1 MTEQPQPP
9 EKDSQQPPM
18 KSATPPSPV
27 ATSTNQLL
35 QTAIVWITTTA
46 VRLRPTAIGLLGTIA
61 MLSQQGK
68 QQLELQEK
76 NAASQGKT
84 VAPIDWTPVTKLA
97 DRFWTTVR
105 PLWQK
110 ILVAARPRLPE
121 SFQPLDD
128 RALSGIFAGTLL
140 LILWFF
146 SLFSP
151 GQAATPP
158 PAQRSERSPYARTYS
173 KRPPSPQPVTRPS
186 DRQSGNQFGNQYDS
200 QSMPIADLSSPT
212 QTPVRSQPIPQPIAP
227 TIAKP
232 VTAPPIAVT
241 QPAPQSTTAIAP
253 SESLSPEANRRLKL
267 RQNLDLIANALVP
280 QSIVGIR
287 PNDRSQSLTITL
299 NDAWYR
305 SPEDTQTNLSNSL
318 LVIAQGQGYSRLQLE
333 DTEGSVVARNPVVGD
348 GMIVV
353 QRSR

>member
-1 MTEQPQPP
+1 MTEQAPQPGNEP
-9 EKDSQQPPM
+9 TNPPTSPM
-18 KSATPPSPV
+18 KSAAPPS
-27 ATSTNQLL
+27 ATSETSKQLVNS
-35 QTAIVWITTTA
+35 AIAWITTTA

-61 MLSQQGK
+61 LLSQQGK

-84 VAPIDWTPVTKLA
+84 VAPIDWTPVTRLA

-146 SLFSP
+146 SLFPS

-158 PAQRSERSPYARTYS
+158 PVQQRSPYARTYS
-173 KRPPSPQPVTRPS
+173 KRPPSPQPATRPY
-186 DRQSGNQFGNQYDS
+186 DNQYDS
-200 QSMPIADLSSPT
+200 QSMPIADLSSPP
-212 QTPVRSQPIPQPIAP
+212 QPAVRSQPTPQP
-227 TIAKP
+227 IAKP
-232 VTAPPIAVT
+232 VTAPPIAAVA
-241 QPAPQSTTAIAP
+241 QPAVQPVQTPIAQP
-253 SESLSPEANRRLKL
+253 EILSPEASRRLKL
-267 RQNLDLIANALVP
+267 RQNLDLIANALVD

-299 NDAWYR
+299 SDAWYR

-318 LVIAQGQGYSRLQLE
+318 LVISQGQGYSRLQLE
-333 DTEGSVVARNPVVGD
+333 DTEGTVVARNPVVGD

>member
-1 MTEQPQPP
+1 
-9 EKDSQQPPM
+9 M
-18 KSATPPSPV
+18 KSAAPPS
-27 ATSTNQLL
+27 ATSETSKQVLNQ
-35 QTAIVWITTTA
+35 AIDWITTTA
-46 VRLRPTAIGLLGTIA
+46 IRLRPTAIGLLGTIA
-61 MLSQQGK
+61 LLSQQGK

-110 ILVAARPRLPE
+110 ILTAARPRLPE

-146 SLFSP
+146 SLFPS

-158 PAQRSERSPYARTYS
+158 QQPAAQRSPYARTYS
-173 KRPPSPQPVTRPS
+173 KRPPSPQPVTRP
-186 DRQSGNQFGNQYDS
+186 NQYDS
-200 QSMPIADLSSPT
+200 QSMPIADLSSPS
-212 QTPVRSQPIPQPIAP
+212 QTVVRSQPVAKPVTPIAP
-227 TIAKP
+227 TP
-232 VTAPPIAVT
+232 VQPPVQTPVQTSVQAPAQTPV
-241 QPAPQSTTAIAP
+241 QSEI
-253 SESLSPEANRRLKL
+253 LSPEASRRLKL
-267 RQNLDLIANALVP
+267 RQNLDLIANALVD
-280 QSIVGIR
+280 QAIVGIR

-299 NDAWYR
+299 SDAWYR
-305 SPEDTQTNLSNSL
+305 SSEDTQTNLSNSL
-318 LVIAQGQGYSRLQLE
+318 LVIAQGQGYSRVQLE

>member
-1 MTEQPQPP
+1 MTEQPQ
-9 EKDSQQPPM
+9 QPKKEPTPTSPM
-18 KSATPPSPV
+18 KSAAPNVS
-27 ATSTNQLL
+27 TSDSLNPTL
-35 QTAIVWITTTA
+35 QKAIVWVKTTA
-46 VRLRPTAIGLLGTIA
+46 VRLRPTVIALLGTIA
-61 MLSQQGK
+61 SLSQQGK
-68 QQLELQEK
+68 QQLEAQEK
-76 NAASQGKT
+76 NSASQGQT

-97 DRFWTTVR
+97 DRFWTAVR
-105 PLWQK
+105 PIWQK

-146 SLFSP
+146 SALPS

-158 PAQRSERSPYARTYS
+158 DRNSARSSEQRSPYARTFS
-173 KRPPSPQPVTRPS
+173 KRPPSPQPVREPVSRP
-186 DRQSGNQFGNQYDS
+186 YDS
-200 QSMPIADLSSPT
+200 QSMPIADLSAPMPA
-212 QTPVRSQPIPQPIAP
+212 QTSVRSQPV
-227 TIAKP
+227 AKA
-232 VTAPPIAVT
+232 VAPIAVAQT
-241 QPAPQSTTAIAP
+241 PVQTPVSQPEI
-253 SESLSPEANRRLKL
+253 LNPEASRRLQL

-287 PNDRSQSLTITL
+287 PNDRSKSLTVTL

-305 SPEDTQTNLSNSL
+305 SPEESQNNLSNSL
-318 LVIAQGQGYSRLQLE
+318 LVIAQGQGYSHLQLE
-333 DTEGSVVARNPVVGD
+333 DTEGTVVARNPVVGD

>member
-1 MTEQPQPP
+1 LDMTEQSQPP
-9 EKDSQQPPM
+9 ENDSQQPPM
-18 KSATPPSPV
+18 KSATPPSPA
-27 ATSTNQLL
+27 ATSTNQFL
-35 QTAIVWITTTA
+35 QTAIAWITTTA

-68 QQLELQEK
+68 QQLEIQEK

-84 VAPIDWTPVTKLA
+84 IAPIDWTPVTKLA

-110 ILVAARPRLPE
+110 ILGAARPRLPI

-146 SLFSP
+146 SLFPS

-158 PAQRSERSPYARTYS
+158 PVQRSERSPYSRTFS
-173 KRPPSPQPVTRPS
+173 QRPPSPKPVTRPNNS
-186 DRQSGNQFGNQYDS
+186 QYDS
-200 QSMPIADLSSPT
+200 QSMPIADLSSPS
-212 QTPVRSQPIPQPIAP
+212 QSSQSAVRSQPIAP
-227 TIAKP
+227 KIVKP

-241 QPAPQSTTAIAP
+241 QPAVQSTVAIAP
-253 SESLSPEANRRLKL
+253 SENLSPEANRRLKL

-305 SPEDTQTNLSNSL
+305 SPEETQTNLSNSL
-318 LVIAQGQGYSRLQLE
+318 LVIAQGQGYSRLQIE

>member
-27 ATSTNQLL
+27 ATSTNQIL

-84 VAPIDWTPVTKLA
+84 LAPIDWTPVTKLA

-146 SLFSP
+146 SLFPS

-158 PAQRSERSPYARTYS
+158 PAQRSERSPYARTFS
-173 KRPPSPQPVTRPS
+173 QRPPSPKPAARP
-186 DRQSGNQFGNQYDS
+186 YDS
-200 QSMPIADLSSPT
+200 QSMPIADLSSPS
-212 QTPVRSQPIPQPIAP
+212 QPSQSAVRSQPVAQPIAP
-227 TIAKP
+227 TIAKT
-232 VTAPPIAVT
+232 VTAPPIAVS
-241 QPAPQSTTAIAP
+241 QPAAVPSTTAIAP